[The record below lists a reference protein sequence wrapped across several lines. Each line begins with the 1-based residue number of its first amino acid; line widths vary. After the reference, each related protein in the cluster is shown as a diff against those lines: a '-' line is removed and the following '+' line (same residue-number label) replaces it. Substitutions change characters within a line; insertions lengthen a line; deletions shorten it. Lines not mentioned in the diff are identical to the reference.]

1 MLLGLHFGYIIVH
14 TVSIVTFEFCQF
26 FFLFPPVIEVY
37 QVVGKGQNVAQTD
50 VAMADEFAKISDKHV
65 LKF

>member
-1 MLLGLHFGYIIVH
+1 M
-14 TVSIVTFEFCQF
+14 TFEFCRF
-26 FFLFPPVIEVY
+26 FFLSSVIEVY

-50 VAMADEFAKISDKHV
+50 VAIADEFAKISDKHV

>member
-1 MLLGLHFGYIIVH
+1 M
-14 TVSIVTFEFCQF
+14 TFEFCRF
-26 FFLFPPVIEVY
+26 FFPFSY
-37 QVVGKGQNVAQTD
+37 RVVGKGQNVAQTD